1 MKYIL
6 VLLTFLFS
14 MNVFA
19 EHKTLEGQE
28 EFKNNKNIVQE
39 IFYYACHH
47 CQKIEEPL
55 QKWENK
61 VESNTIVEKVPVV
74 LSNTQK
80 LAAKHYYSS
89 QYLSVEKEFSK
100 KYFERLMQNEVISD
114 ELATEILLEMGEKKE
129 KINEAFNSNWV
140 AEKVQKAR
148 EVTLRMKINTVP
160 TFLINNKFGVKRSS
174 FMNDEKLFNYIE
186 RLTN

>member
-6 VLLTFLFS
+6 VLFTFLFS

-19 EHKTLEGQE
+19 EHKTLEGE
-28 EFKNNKNIVQE
+28 EKLKDNKNIVQE

-47 CQKIEEPL
+47 CQRIEKPL
-55 QKWENK
+55 EKWENK
-61 VESNTIVEKVPVV
+61 VKSNTVIEKIPVV
-74 LSNTQK
+74 LSETQK

-89 QYLSVEKEFSK
+89 QYLDVEKEFSK
-100 KYFERLMQNEVISD
+100 RYFKHMMQNKVVSD
-114 ELATEILLEMGEKKE
+114 KLATEILLEMGEKKE

-140 AEKVQKAR
+140 KEKVKKAR
-148 EVTLRMKINTVP
+148 EVTLRVKINTVP
-160 TFLINNKFGVKRSS
+160 TFLINDKFVVKRSS

>member
-28 EFKNNKNIVQE
+28 ELKNNKNIVQE

-148 EVTLRMKINTVP
+148 EVTLRVKINTVP
-160 TFLINNKFGVKRSS
+160 TFLINNKFVVKRSS

>member
-6 VLLTFLFS
+6 LLFTFLFS

-19 EHKTLEGQE
+19 EHKTLEGE
-28 EFKNNKNIVQE
+28 EKLKDNKNIVQE

-55 QKWENK
+55 EKWGK
-61 VESNTIVEKVPVV
+61 KIKSNTIVEKVPVV
-74 LSNTQK
+74 LSETQK

-89 QYLSVEKEFSK
+89 KYLSVEKEFSK
-100 KYFERLMQNEVISD
+100 RYFKNMMQNEVISD
-114 ELATEILLEMGEKKE
+114 KLAIKILLEMGEKKE
-129 KINEAFNSNWV
+129 KIIEAFESNWV
-140 AEKVQKAR
+140 QEKINKAR
-148 EVTLRMKINTVP
+148 EVTLKIKINTVP
-160 TFLINNKFGVKRSS
+160 TFLVNDKFVVKRSS
-174 FMNDEKLFNYIE
+174 FMNDERLFDYIE